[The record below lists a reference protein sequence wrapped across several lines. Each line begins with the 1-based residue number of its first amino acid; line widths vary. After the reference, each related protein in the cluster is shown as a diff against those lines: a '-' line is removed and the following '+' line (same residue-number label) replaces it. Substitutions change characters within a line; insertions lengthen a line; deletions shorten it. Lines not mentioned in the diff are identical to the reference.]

1 MRKIKKIN
9 GYLVVK
15 FNDRELREWADTAL
29 GSYGVIDAE
38 LYTGCLDVD
47 RSVMEYDGA
56 ETLEEAIEQ
65 ARGLESELEVDDPS
79 ATYTVI
85 KETDDATE
93 EDTVEPQ
100 LMIAGWKSQL
110 EIQVKSRHYSDI
122 DPRTAAHELYGFMVA
137 LERLGLIEEEDCFVK
152 PDIFKP
158 QPDDLFEA
166 LDDGGRPGSLQDVRE
181 KLSYYLESLQS
192 DAVGY
197 SATVRIVDEMKG
209 FIDALAMSGAID
221 RDSYWNWLQVGMDAL
236 RKKEPSVEGTA
247 QCGKCPLQGKGEEL
261 RKLGGL
267 LKEVED
273 YSKGTRK
280 PTTKELF
287 HNTGYAAEAF
297 TGRKKGTPLY
307 PYGEHGELLEDRPYR
322 ATDAAEYRRRL
333 RESTDENRELKK
345 VFLHGVKIQGEWY
358 RSPELGALI
367 GQKVFVKS
375 QCGVIIAETIN
386 GVEIGELTLFQG

>member
-29 GSYGVIDAE
+29 GNYGVIDAE

-65 ARGLESELEVDDPS
+65 ARGLESELEVDEPS

-110 EIQVKSRHYSDI
+110 ETQVKSRHYSDI

-152 PDIFKP
+152 PDAFKP
-158 QPDDLFEA
+158 QPGADFVHSPDGAPTRKTFELGLELMAECPPNDCMLYRNIFEMCLDL
-166 LDDGGRPGSLQDVRE
+166 
-181 KLSYYLESLQS
+181 
-192 DAVGY
+192 
-197 SATVRIVDEMKG
+197 DEQ
-209 FIDALAMSGAID
+209 ID
-221 RDSYWNWLQVGMDAL
+221 RVTGLARRTL
-236 RKKEPSVEGTA
+236 EA
-247 QCGKCPLQGKGEEL
+247 EL
-261 RKLGGL
+261 YKHQH
-267 LKEVED
+267 
-273 YSKGTRK
+273 
-280 PTTKELF
+280 ELF
-287 HNTGYAAEAF
+287 KMWMKNYAVE
-297 TGRKKGTPLY
+297 
-307 PYGEHGELLEDRPYR
+307 
-322 ATDAAEYRRRL
+322 EYRRKRRAKKTEPPVEEATPNMKGL
-333 RESTDENRELKK
+333 QKLIEELEDYNNETDRPKAKELKM
-345 VFLHGVKIQGEWY
+345 VYLHGVKIQGEWY

-367 GQKVFVKS
+367 GQQVFVKS
-375 QCGVIIAETIN
+375 QSGAMIAETIS
-386 GVEIGELTLFQG
+386 GVEIGELTLCRE

>member
-29 GSYGVIDAE
+29 GNYGVIDAE

-65 ARGLESELEVDDPS
+65 ARGLESELEVDEPS

-85 KETDDATE
+85 KETDDATK

-110 EIQVKSRHYSDI
+110 ETQVKSRHYSDI

-166 LDDGGRPGSLQDVRE
+166 LDDGGRPGSLLDVRE

-197 SATVRIVDEMKG
+197 SATVRTVDEMKG
-209 FIDALAMSGAID
+209 FIDALAMIGAID
-221 RDSYWNWLQVGMDAL
+221 RDSYWNWLQVGMNAL
-236 RKKEPSVEGTA
+236 RKKSRPW
-247 QCGKCPLQGKGEEL
+247 KGRLNAVSAHYRAKARSCESSEDSS
-261 RKLGGL
+261 RKLKTTAREPASL
-267 LKEVED
+267 RRRN
-273 YSKGTRK
+273 YSIT
-280 PTTKELF
+280 P
-287 HNTGYAAEAF
+287 
-297 TGRKKGTPLY
+297 GTPLY
-307 PYGEHGELLEDRPYR
+307 PYGEHRELLEDRPYR

-367 GQKVFVKS
+367 GQQVFVKS

-386 GVEIGELTLFQG
+386 GVEIGELTLFQE

>member
-29 GSYGVIDAE
+29 GNYGVIDAE

-65 ARGLESELEVDDPS
+65 ARGLESELEVDEPA

-110 EIQVKSRHYSDI
+110 ETQVKSRHYSDI

-152 PDIFKP
+152 PDAFKP
-158 QPDDLFEA
+158 QPGADFVHSPDGAPTRKTFELGLELMAECSPNDCMLYRNIFEMCLDLDEQIDRVTGLARRTLEA
-166 LDDGGRPGSLQDVRE
+166 ELYKHQHELF
-181 KLSYYLESLQS
+181 KMWMKNY
-192 DAVGY
+192 AVEEY
-197 SATVRIVDEMKG
+197 RRKRRAKKTEPPVEEATPNMKG
-209 FIDALAMSGAID
+209 LQKLIAHFGADVPRKITVD
-221 RDSYWNWLQVGMDAL
+221 RGSSYLSEQ
-236 RKKEPSVEGTA
+236 
-247 QCGKCPLQGKGEEL
+247 
-261 RKLGGL
+261 
-267 LKEVED
+267 
-273 YSKGTRK
+273 SKPR
-280 PTTKELF
+280 F
-287 HNTGYAAEAF
+287 QNTGYAAEAF
-297 TGRKKGTPLY
+297 TGRKKEMPVEEATLY
-307 PYGEHGELLEDRPYR
+307 PYGEHGELLVDRPYR

-333 RESTDENRELKK
+333 RESAEEP
-345 VFLHGVKIQGEWY
+345 HASCQGSCSKQLE
-358 RSPELGALI
+358 
-367 GQKVFVKS
+367 QHD
-375 QCGVIIAETIN
+375 
-386 GVEIGELTLFQG
+386 